1 MSKSCESCAVEKTTR
16 VKRMAVRVTT
26 AESWRVV
33 RIVSQSVAKLQKFRR
48 GTHREIASLV
58 IDCSIT
64 FSGSCV
70 TLPWLMSPLSLS
82 LLYPSPSSS
91 SPPLYHLLISVLVFF
106 LHFEAGHADA
116 TGRKWRGSKC
126 ISPWSQY
133 VGVRDPDE
141 IRKRREGG
149 KEGERGRQIEIE
161 IDG

>member
-1 MSKSCESCAVEKTTR
+1 MSKSYESCAVEKTTR
-16 VKRMAVRVTT
+16 VKRMAVRVTA

-70 TLPWLMSPLSLS
+70 TLPWLISPLSLS
-82 LLYPSPSSS
+82 FFL
-91 SPPLYHLLISVLVFF
+91 PPHHLLISVLVFF

-141 IRKRREGG
+141 IRKRREAG

>member
-1 MSKSCESCAVEKTTR
+1 MSKSCESCAVKKTTR

-26 AESWRVV
+26 VESWRVV

-82 LLYPSPSSS
+82 LSLSFFLR
-91 SPPLYHLLISVLVFF
+91 PPPHLLISVLVFF
-106 LHFEAGHADA
+106 LHLEAGHADA

>member
-1 MSKSCESCAVEKTTR
+1 MGVMSKSCESCAVKKTTR

-82 LLYPSPSSS
+82 LSPFSFALPHTYSYQCLS
-91 SPPLYHLLISVLVFF
+91 FF
-106 LHFEAGHADA
+106 SIWKLDTQMRPVENGADRNA
-116 TGRKWRGSKC
+116 FRPGLSM
-126 ISPWSQY
+126 
-133 VGVRDPDE
+133 
-141 IRKRREGG
+141 
-149 KEGERGRQIEIE
+149 
-161 IDG
+161 

>member
-1 MSKSCESCAVEKTTR
+1 MSKSCESCAVKKTTR

-26 AESWRVV
+26 VESWRVV

-82 LLYPSPSSS
+82 LSFFLR
-91 SPPLYHLLISVLVFF
+91 PPPHLLISVLVFF
-106 LHFEAGHADA
+106 LHLEAGHADA

>member
-91 SPPLYHLLISVLVFF
+91 SPPSTTSSYQCLSFFSISKLDTQMRPV
-106 LHFEAGHADA
+106 ENGADRNA
-116 TGRKWRGSKC
+116 FRPGLSM
-126 ISPWSQY
+126 
-133 VGVRDPDE
+133 
-141 IRKRREGG
+141 
-149 KEGERGRQIEIE
+149 
-161 IDG
+161 

>member
-1 MSKSCESCAVEKTTR
+1 MSKSCESCAVKKTTR

-70 TLPWLMSPLSLS
+70 TLPWLMSPFSLSLS
-82 LLYPSPSSS
+82 FFLR
-91 SPPLYHLLISVLVFF
+91 PPPHLLISVLVFF
-106 LHFEAGHADA
+106 LHLEAGHADA

>member
-1 MSKSCESCAVEKTTR
+1 MSKSCESCAVKKTTR

-26 AESWRVV
+26 VESWRVV

-70 TLPWLMSPLSLS
+70 TLPWLMSPFSLSLS
-82 LLYPSPSSS
+82 FFLR
-91 SPPLYHLLISVLVFF
+91 PPPHLLISVLVFF
-106 LHFEAGHADA
+106 LHLEAGHADA